1 MTEAAVTELAMIAPA
16 AAPRAAGG
24 RISVRLDQVM
34 VEYPIY
40 SAYSRSLK
48 RSVLHVSTGGRLGL
62 NTRDRVVVQA
72 LNDVTLH
79 FDQGDRVGLVGANGA
94 GKTTLLR
101 VMAGVYEP
109 VLGKVEINGRVTSLF
124 DLSLGIDPEATG
136 LENILLRGLVLGLT
150 PQQIEEKRDEIIAF
164 SDLGQYIEMPVRTY
178 SAGMGLRLA
187 FAVSTCIRPEILL
200 MDEWIGVGD
209 ANFTKKAEERAAALI
224 GDAGIMVIATH
235 SPVLIERTCN
245 RAIWLDHGT
254 VRADGSPR
262 EVLSAYDAESRA

>member
-1 MTEAAVTELAMIAPA
+1 MTGLATSEPVVPA
-16 AAPRAAGG
+16 AKT
-24 RISVRLDQVM
+24 SVRLDHVM
-34 VEYPIY
+34 IEYPIY

-48 RSVLHVSTGGRLGL
+48 RSVLHLSTGGRLGL
-62 NTRDRVVVQA
+62 NTRDRIVVQA
-72 LNDVTLH
+72 LQDVTLR

-109 VLGKVEINGRVTSLF
+109 VLGTVEIHGRVTSLF

-136 LENILLRGLVLGLT
+136 LENILLRGLVLGMT
-150 PQQIEEKRDEIIAF
+150 PRQIEEKRDEIIAF

-209 ANFTKKAEERAAALI
+209 ANFTKKAEERAQALI
-224 GDAGIMVIATH
+224 GDSGIMVIATH
-235 SPVLIERTCN
+235 SPALIENTCN
-245 RAIWLDHGT
+245 RAIWLDHGS
-254 VRADGSPR
+254 VRADGSPQ
-262 EVLSAYDAESRA
+262 EVLRAYYADNGT